1 MKEEPKFYAIDAAIE
16 IAENPKYEDII
27 VTPARDLERKKV
39 QGVTKIAK
47 DDIIL
52 SNAYTSFKTVET
64 TAEQKSELKL
74 NAIDKL
80 KTKTIALIENK
91 SSSESN
97 LLKLER
103 HIKTLDQLQAEGI
116 IANDDESVQNIKS
129 QATKH
134 LSENP
139 KGELEKEIEEILG
152 DPIEEVEIPEED
164 IPKEEGK
171 K

>member
-74 NAIDKL
+74 NAIDKNC
-80 KTKTIALIENK
+80 LI
-91 SSSESN
+91 SS
-97 LLKLER
+97 
-103 HIKTLDQLQAEGI
+103 I
-116 IANDDESVQNIKS
+116 
-129 QATKH
+129 
-134 LSENP
+134 
-139 KGELEKEIEEILG
+139 
-152 DPIEEVEIPEED
+152 
-164 IPKEEGK
+164 
-171 K
+171 